1 MHTGTS
7 GTNSIVSPFLF
18 FVFNNVHFILTKF
31 EFLIKK
37 KKKKKQNKK
46 VFSPR
51 GKENVGQIAV
61 KLSQIF
67 KPFLQYREKKNT

>member
-37 KKKKKQNKK
+37 KKKKTKQKSFFTKRERKCRANSSK
-46 VFSPR
+46 
-51 GKENVGQIAV
+51 I
-61 KLSQIF
+61 
-67 KPFLQYREKKNT
+67 KPDF